1 MNFLKN
7 KTARIF
13 SYLVLSSPPDIATQG
28 ELLLCELVLAQQVVE
43 LEQQI
48 FIGSSKLLRSPNLLE
63 MFLRITSSIGKL
75 MISLQGMG
83 RPSACA

>member
-1 MNFLKN
+1 MKSYKWFKK

-13 SYLVLSSPPDIATQG
+13 SNLVLSSPPDIATQG

-48 FIGSSKLLRSPNLLE
+48 FKGSSKLLSYWKC
-63 MFLRITSSIGKL
+63 F
-75 MISLQGMG
+75 
-83 RPSACA
+83 

>member
-1 MNFLKN
+1 MNQILKN

-13 SYLVLSSPPDIATQG
+13 SNLVLSSPPDIATQG

-48 FIGSSKLLRSPNLLE
+48 FKGSSKLLSSPINLLE
-63 MFLRITSSIGKL
+63 MFLGF
-75 MISLQGMG
+75 
-83 RPSACA
+83 